1 MGNIMRIFFSFLIL
15 CSLIQITNAQNLKDV
30 ENQLRQF
37 QVNRSLY
44 FNYDLYQFAATQG
57 DSSHL
62 SIIVSIVNDL
72 LQFVKESDSLYVA
85 NFEITFTITE
95 SKNQL
100 ISDKTFRKSIS
111 VDNFKE
117 TNSRTNV
124 HLYYYAIDLLPGEY
138 QLLLELTDLDIRK
151 SLTRKKE
158 FEILDLFENP
168 LEISD
173 PLVTSD
179 LTEDRL
185 FQIEPLTEVHPKS
198 NIAQLILNS
207 RLLSPVL
214 IGDKVHY
221 RAKSPFKVFNE
232 FYQQAGLDSL
242 NVRYQL
248 KNTKQEIVW
257 KSNKSFFSTQQDQFH
272 NTIQFDPSEQQ
283 PGLYI
288 LNILVSRGIEEKSK
302 EIRIY
307 FRKKITENVEDTSDI
322 NIAAPLQ
329 HILSK
334 NEFEYINSFEK
345 SQRDSLIVE
354 FWNER
359 DPSPLTEKN
368 ELKEEFIHR
377 VRFANQNF
385 HSLLSG
391 KQGWQTDQGR
401 IYILNGPPTE
411 IFHPSIENEDY
422 QHEIWV
428 YENPNL
434 KMRFV
439 FVFKPEKGE
448 YELLARG

>member
-1 MGNIMRIFFSFLIL
+1 MRIFFSFLIL
-15 CSLIQITNAQNLKDV
+15 CSLIQVTNAQNLKDV

-44 FNYDLYQFAATQG
+44 FNYDLYQFAAAQG

-72 LQFVKESDSLYVA
+72 LQFVKESDSLYMA
-85 NFEITFTITE
+85 NFEITFTVTE
-95 SKNQL
+95 SSNQL
-100 ISDKTFRKSIS
+100 ISDQTFRKSIS
-111 VDNFKE
+111 VDNFNE

-124 HLYYYAIDLLPGEY
+124 HLYYYAIDLPPGDY
-138 QLLLELTDLDIRK
+138 QFLLELTDLDIRK

-158 FEILDLFENP
+158 FEILDLFEYP

-179 LTEDRL
+179 LPEEKL
-185 FQIEPLTEVHPKS
+185 FQIELLTEVHPKS
-198 NIAQLILNS
+198 NISQLILNS

-214 IGDKVHY
+214 IGEKVHY
-221 RAKSPFKVFNE
+221 KAKSPVKVFNE
-232 FYQQAGLDSL
+232 FYQQPGQDSL
-242 NVRYQL
+242 HVRYQL

-257 KSNKSFFSTQQDQFH
+257 ESNKSFFSTQQNQFQ
-272 NTIQFDPSEQQ
+272 NTIQFDPSEQKS
-283 PGLYI
+283 GLYI
-288 LNILVSRGIEEKSK
+288 LDILVTRGTEQQSK

-307 FRKKITENVEDTSDI
+307 FRKEIAINVEDKGDI
-322 NIAAPLQ
+322 NLTAPLQ

-334 NEFEYINSFEK
+334 NEFEYINSFENN
-345 SQRDSLIVE
+345 QRDSLIVE
-354 FWNER
+354 FWNEH
-359 DPSPLTEKN
+359 DPSPSTEKN
-368 ELKEEFIHR
+368 ELKEEFVHR

-401 IYILNGPPTE
+401 VYILNGPPSE
-411 IFHPSIENEDY
+411 IFHPSIENEEY

-448 YELLARG
+448 YKLLARG